1 MKLPSLPIPGETV
14 VGGTCSFCLGGKGA
28 NQAVAAARAG
38 AEVFFISSVGTD
50 HVAHEVKQELKNN
63 NVALNGI
70 IDIEKTETGK
80 AMIFVDDEGQN
91 CIGVADGANAYLT
104 PELLRNYAED
114 INKSDL
120 VLLQMEIPQ
129 TTVIEG
135 MKLAQSCEKKV
146 ILNPAPATHF
156 DMSLLT
162 YVSILTPNKSEI
174 ELISGQ
180 TINDETTLKKT
191 AQLFLRQGLEKL
203 IITLGEQG
211 VFVFTQEEEFK
222 KTAFKVNAVDTTAAG
237 DVFNGSLAFALAS
250 DASLHEALEFA
261 MAASALSVQKAG
273 AIPSIPYKSEVD
285 TFLSSQQ

>member
-38 AEVFFISSVGTD
+38 AEVFFISSVGAD
-50 HVAHEVKQELKNN
+50 HVAQEVKQELKNN

-80 AMIFVDDEGQN
+80 AMIFVDGEGQN
-91 CIGVADGANAYLT
+91 CIGVADGANAHLT
-104 PELLRNYAED
+104 PEILRNYAD
-114 INKSDL
+114 NINKSDL

-135 MKLAQSCEKKV
+135 MKLAQSCGKKV

-156 DMSLLT
+156 DMNLLT
-162 YVSILTPNKSEI
+162 YISILTPNKSEI

-203 IITLGEQG
+203 IITVGEQG

-250 DASLHEALEFA
+250 DASLHESLEFA